1 MLIDKVVEQAWLA
14 GAQWSEAGGTDGASL
29 NRFHATTD
37 TVVWFWSRSFE
48 RSIFVFLNEF
58 PIKVTQIHIIFDNH
72 VQEGDWFVSLYL
84 LTIDDFVSIA
94 LLFIFFFFLSLFFK
108 RFIPIFNLS
117 LVYLHMV
124 SDIFECKLVLNEDGI
139 STCYGIQILV
149 RWSDVIVYSFNK
161 FSVSV
166 KFIKLK
172 ILTFVDTHNWLVYD
186 VIILFM
192 ITYKSL

>member
-1 MLIDKVVEQAWLA
+1 MRASDFFFLHCCLNVRNIDIDDQLFFVIVI
-14 GAQWSEAGGTDGASL
+14 D
-29 NRFHATTD
+29 
-37 TVVWFWSRSFE
+37 
-48 RSIFVFLNEF
+48 IFVFFDKF
-58 PIKVTQIHIIFDNH
+58 PVKVTQIHIIFDNH
-72 VQEGDWFVSLYL
+72 VQEGDWFISLYL

-149 RWSDVIVYSFNK
+149 R
-161 FSVSV
+161 
-166 KFIKLK
+166 
-172 ILTFVDTHNWLVYD
+172 
-186 VIILFM
+186 
-192 ITYKSL
+192 